1 MIEHKK
7 YEKHGQSYTKL
18 YGVWHG
24 MIQRCE
30 NPKSKAAKNYC
41 LKGIKVCSEWMNF
54 SNFFEWSIKNGYKD
68 GLTLDRI
75 DSSKNYCPDNCR
87 WVDRFVQNSNTSRN
101 VYYTYNGKTMTA
113 SQWARELGITRNA
126 LLYRIRN
133 YGYEKAL
140 SLKGN
145 LRGKKIL

>member
-1 MIEHKK
+1 
-7 YEKHGQSYTKL
+7 
-18 YGVWHG
+18 
-24 MIQRCE
+24 
-30 NPKSKAAKNYC
+30 
-41 LKGIKVCSEWMNF
+41 MNF

-101 VYYTYNGKTMTA
+101 VYYTYDGKTMTA